1 MKREIGEDKRRME
14 TGGWINIKLKTNNM
28 VNREIIRRK
37 MEKLESNLTR
47 LDFIFKRSGDLDEYL
62 AVTAEMK
69 QLVDEVKS
77 YIEYEPR
84 TGNELNTSI

>member
-1 MKREIGEDKRRME
+1 
-14 TGGWINIKLKTNNM
+14 M

-62 AVTAEMK
+62 TVTAEMK

>member
-1 MKREIGEDKRRME
+1 
-14 TGGWINIKLKTNNM
+14 
-28 VNREIIRRK
+28 

>member
-1 MKREIGEDKRRME
+1 MDGNRGR
-14 TGGWINIKLKTNNM
+14 INITLKTNNM

>member
-1 MKREIGEDKRRME
+1 
-14 TGGWINIKLKTNNM
+14 M

>member
-1 MKREIGEDKRRME
+1 M
-14 TGGWINIKLKTNNM
+14 NITLKINNM

>member
-14 TGGWINIKLKTNNM
+14 TGGRINIILKINNM

>member
-1 MKREIGEDKRRME
+1 MKREIGEDKRWME
-14 TGGWINIKLKTNNM
+14 TGGRINITLKTNNM

>member
-14 TGGWINIKLKTNNM
+14 IGGWINITLKTNNM